1 LEIQGRQRPSALF
14 PGGFLIDTIDLPS
27 QFTPAGAPMA
37 TRNLKDNLTQ
47 GLAALAGRRA
57 LTVLGRLAAARS
69 LKVYLV
75 GGSVR
80 ELALGR
86 GVQDLDLAVSAQ
98 TLELARDLAEALG
111 GTFVLL
117 DEVERTA
124 RVVWEGEILDL
135 AEFRAPTLDGDL
147 KARDFTLNALAVP
160 LNAILGQERRELID
174 PWGGLEDL
182 ARGWLRMVAPENFHD
197 DPLRLLRAYR
207 FAATHGFQITPETME
222 AIRRFAPEFPRVAG
236 ERVHQ
241 ELFLLLQ
248 APRAYPVLAAM
259 EAVGLLAQVFPEL
272 LAMKG
277 VEQNGYHHLDVYRHS
292 LTTAACL
299 EEVLAAP
306 GAYFGSLAAEVDR
319 YARTPPKT
327 ALLKLA
333 ALFHD
338 AGKPAVRARRSDPE
352 RYTFYYHEKVG
363 LEIFSRVAERLRCSQ
378 AEVKSV
384 TTLIQL
390 HMRPFLLLPA
400 FRERELSF
408 RALGRLVRAARPELP
423 GLFAL
428 AMADSLAGQGPLK
441 PADSE
446 AVLADLAEAAW
457 QFLKERLEPQESLPK
472 LVTGHDLIRMGLKPG
487 PRFRE
492 MLTAVEEAQWEGVVT
507 TREEALALLRR
518 EL

>member
-1 LEIQGRQRPSALF
+1 
-14 PGGFLIDTIDLPS
+14 
-27 QFTPAGAPMA
+27 M
-37 TRNLKDNLTQ
+37 
-47 GLAALAGRRA
+47 
-57 LTVLGRLAAARS
+57 LGRLAAARC

-86 GVQDLDLAVSAQ
+86 TVQDLDLAVSAH
-98 TLELARDLAEALG
+98 TLELARDLAATLG
-111 GTFVLL
+111 GTYVLL
-117 DEVERTA
+117 DEAERTA

-135 AEFRAPTLDGDL
+135 AEFRASTLKGDL
-147 KARDFTLNALAVP
+147 QGRDFTLNALAVA
-160 LNAILGQERRELID
+160 LDAVLGQSSLELID

-207 FAATHGFQITPETME
+207 FAATHGFQITPETTE
-222 AIRRFAPEFPRVAG
+222 AIRHWAPEFSRVAG

-241 ELFLLLQ
+241 ELFVLLS
-248 APRAYPVLAAM
+248 APRAMPVLRAM
-259 EAVGLLAQVFPEL
+259 EAVGLLGQIFPEL
-272 LAMKG
+272 EAMKG
-277 VEQNGYHHLDVYRHS
+277 VEQNGYHHLDVYGHS
-292 LTTAACL
+292 MATAASL

-306 GAYFGSLAAEVDR
+306 ETYFGELAKEVVR
-319 YARTPPKT
+319 YAQTRPKT
-327 ALLKLA
+327 VLLKLA

-338 AGKPAVRARRSDPE
+338 AGKPEVKERRSNPD

-363 LEIFSRVAERLRCSQ
+363 LEIFGRVAARLRCSQ
-378 AEVKSV
+378 AEIKTVA
-384 TTLIQL
+384 TLIQL

-423 GLFAL
+423 GLFVL

-446 AVLADLAEAAW
+446 AVLADLAEAAY
-457 QFLKERLEPQESLPK
+457 QFLKERLEPQERLPK
-472 LVTGHDLIRMGLKPG
+472 LINGHDLIKLGLPSG
-487 PRFRE
+487 PRFRQL
-492 MLTAVEEAQWEGVVT
+492 LTAVEEAQWEGLVQ
-507 TREEALALLRR
+507 TREEALAMIQRLL
-518 EL
+518 

>member
-1 LEIQGRQRPSALF
+1 VAWSIFLGD
-14 PGGFLIDTIDLPS
+14 FLIDNIGLCS
-27 QFTPAGAPMA
+27 QFTPTGMPMA
-37 TRNLKDNLTQ
+37 TRILRDNLTQ

-57 LTVLGRLAAARS
+57 LKVLGQLATARS
-69 LKVYLV
+69 LKVFLV

-86 GVQDLDLAVSAQ
+86 GVLDLDLAVSTQ
-98 TLELARDLAEALG
+98 TLEVARDLAEVLG
-111 GTFVLL
+111 GTYVLL
-117 DEVERTA
+117 DEAERTA
-124 RVVWEGEILDL
+124 RVVWQGEILDL
-135 AEFRAPTLDGDL
+135 AEFRAPSLAGDL
-147 KARDFTLNALAVP
+147 KARDFTVNALAVA
-160 LNAILGQERRELID
+160 LNAVLGQEPPELID

-182 ARGWLRMVAPENFHD
+182 SWGRLRMVAPENFRD

-207 FAATHGFQITPETME
+207 FAATHGFEITPETTD
-222 AIRRFAPEFPRVAG
+222 AIRGMAPEFSRVAG

-241 ELFLLLQ
+241 ELFVLLK
-248 APRAYPVLAAM
+248 APRAYPVLEAM
-259 EAVGLLAQVFPEL
+259 ASVGLLAQVFPEL
-272 LAMKG
+272 SAMKG
-277 VEQNGYHHLDVYRHS
+277 VEQNGYHHLDVYGHS
-292 LTTAACL
+292 LKTVACM

-306 GAYFGSLAAEVDR
+306 EAYFGSLAAEVVH

-327 ALLKLA
+327 VLLKLA

-338 AGKPAVRARRSDPE
+338 VGKPVVAERRTDPD

-378 AEVKSV
+378 VEIKTV

-408 RALGRLVRAARPELP
+408 RALGRLVRAARSELP

-446 AVLADLAEAAW
+446 AVLADMAEAAW
-457 QFLKERLEPQESLPK
+457 QFLKERLEPQERLPK
-472 LVTGHDLIRMGLKPG
+472 LVTGHDLIRLGLEPG
-487 PRFRE
+487 PRFKE
-492 MLTAVEEAQWEGVVT
+492 MLTAVEEAQWEGTVG
-507 TREEALALLRR
+507 TREEALALLQY
-518 EL
+518 LL